1 MKKTIPFL
9 LMASAIALVVL
20 LGRTDGLLAVPTQ
33 SPSAYLA
40 SMPYVSFQAFG
51 REFVLIQ
58 PSSTVFVYLLGLLT
72 VVLGLLFC
80 AGGRG
85 RGQRSRGFWGI
96 GLVLWGL
103 GALAAGTSYQAFG
116 YMLKGA
122 RREYMLFTSDFELI
136 YLLLTCYAIDFMV
149 AAVAHAAA
157 EGKGRRFLK
166 GYAVVHA
173 VVYSAVL
180 LVGAVLPDRFL
191 VSYEGFMA
199 MNLVNFLL
207 MFGFS
212 VSHHRRT
219 GDRLNRDFAWLWV
232 GFLGVNIGY
241 FIWLFSGIPESL
253 YARYGL
259 WFNANDV
266 LHLLLLGWMV
276 AAYLRMGGELQDA
289 ETAGVTI
296 SL

>member
-1 MKKTIPFL
+1 MKKTIPYL

-20 LGRTDGLLAVPTQ
+20 LGRTDALLAVPAQ
-33 SPSAYLA
+33 SPAAYLA
-40 SMPYVSFQAFG
+40 SMPHVSFQAFG

-58 PSSTVFVYLLGLLT
+58 PSSTAFVYLLGLLT
-72 VVLGLLFC
+72 VVLGLLFS
-80 AGGRG
+80 AGGRA
-85 RGQRSRGFWGI
+85 RGQRSRSFWGI
-96 GLVLWGL
+96 GLALWGL

-116 YMLKGA
+116 YMLKGSG
-122 RREYMLFTSDFELI
+122 REYMLFTSDFELV

-166 GYAVVHA
+166 GYAVTHA

-180 LVGAVLPDRFL
+180 LVGAVIPDRFL

-207 MFGFS
+207 MFGS
-212 VSHHRRT
+212 SIARQRRT

-241 FIWLFSGIPESL
+241 FVWLFSGIPETL
-253 YARYGL
+253 YAKYGL

-266 LHLLLLGWMV
+266 LHLLLLVWMV
-276 AAYLRMGGELQDA
+276 VVYLRLRENLVDT
-289 ETAGVTI
+289 ETAGAI
-296 SL
+296 P